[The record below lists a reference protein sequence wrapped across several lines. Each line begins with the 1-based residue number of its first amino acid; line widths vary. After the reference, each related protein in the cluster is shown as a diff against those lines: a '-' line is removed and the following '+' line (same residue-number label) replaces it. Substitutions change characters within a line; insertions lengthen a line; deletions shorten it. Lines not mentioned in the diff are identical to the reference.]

1 MGRRTITMGEI
12 VNLRKVRKRAAKQR
26 EDERA
31 AANRALH
38 GRTKAQRVLDAA
50 RSEKQG
56 RDLEAHR
63 IDTGDAP

>member
-1 MGRRTITMGEI
+1 MGDI

-26 EDERA
+26 DDERA
-31 AANRALH
+31 AANRATY
-38 GRTKAQRVLDAA
+38 GRTKAQRVLEAA

-63 IDTGDAP
+63 IDTGDTP